1 METKSWLSVG
11 KPLPVLIIMF
21 GIFIIPFCLMYAF
34 SHTEFQY
41 LNNIEIRTYPNLP
54 RSLLIIIP
62 EIITIIVCL
71 LLFYG
76 KINLINQRKI
86 TRYTTLFFIALG
98 ISFPF
103 IMNLELNPGIPFWMD
118 IPRWLATPFSYIT
131 ASHITNGLLGL
142 YISKKEF
149 PTKHPKIFW
158 LITVLGLI
166 FVIFSFMILWWGITR
181 SETFQF
187 LSQNEVVSMFALFCL
202 FGGNIFLTIGTMEI
216 GKQKLINKKSLYTLL
231 ALFTIVVIPSCIF
244 ASFLYIMTSTLTV
257 GL

>member
-1 METKSWLSVG
+1 LEQKSWLSPG

-21 GIFIIPFCLMYAF
+21 GIFIIPFCIMYAF

-41 LNNIEIRTYPNLP
+41 LNNIEIRSYPNLP

-62 EIITIIVCL
+62 EIMLIGVCL

-86 TRYTTLFFIALG
+86 TRYTILFFIALG

-103 IMNLELNPGIPFWMD
+103 IMNLELNPGIPFWIN

-131 ASHITNGLLGL
+131 AGHMTNGLLGL
-142 YISKKEF
+142 YISQKEF
-149 PTKHPKIFW
+149 LTKHPKIFW
-158 LITVLGLI
+158 FITVLGLI
-166 FVIFSFMILWWGITR
+166 FVIFSFMILWWGISG
-181 SETFQF
+181 SEMFQF
-187 LSQNEVVSMFALFCL
+187 LSQNEFISIFSFLSMF
-202 FGGNIFLTIGTMEI
+202 GGHFFLTAGTMGI
-216 GKQKLINKKSLYTLL
+216 GKQKLINKKSLYTIL
-231 ALFTIVVIPSCIF
+231 ALFTIVVVPSLIF
-244 ASFLYIMTSTLTV
+244 ASFLYMMTSTLTV